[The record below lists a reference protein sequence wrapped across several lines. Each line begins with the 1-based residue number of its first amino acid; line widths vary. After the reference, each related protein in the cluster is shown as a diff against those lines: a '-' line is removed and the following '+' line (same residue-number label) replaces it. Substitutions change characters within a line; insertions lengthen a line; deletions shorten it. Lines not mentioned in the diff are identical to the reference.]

1 MEKKEI
7 HKMWDLLLI
16 ILPGKRDDIFLGQ
29 IEVYEMIGVIFP
41 FICVFINLY
50 SKIDLLY
57 NRRKEIGGSG
67 RWSCFPCGSSSVEV
81 YDLLFDVLIFSHCTI
96 QVSKL
101 MYFDVLSKNILYI
114 SHGVVQSG
122 GSVTFIVNGVGSRM
136 ATATHYM
143 ATSNEIFRIRQ

>member
-1 MEKKEI
+1 MAAADIWEMEKKEI

-67 RWSCFPCGSSSVEV
+67 R
-81 YDLLFDVLIFSHCTI
+81 
-96 QVSKL
+96 
-101 MYFDVLSKNILYI
+101 
-114 SHGVVQSG
+114 
-122 GSVTFIVNGVGSRM
+122 
-136 ATATHYM
+136 
-143 ATSNEIFRIRQ
+143 